1 MKINPGFGVW
11 ITGFPGSGKSVRAR
25 ALADKLLGLGIK
37 VQILESD
44 ILRKVLTPHPT
55 YSPQERDA
63 FYGSM
68 VHIGWLLVKNG
79 INVIFDATAN
89 RRRYREE
96 ARKKIDKFIEVY
108 VRCPL
113 EVCMQRDPKGIYK
126 KAKTGQ
132 ASMVP
137 GIQVA
142 YEEPLNPE
150 VITSSVEETPEA
162 SSQNILQNLKAL
174 SFI

>member
-1 MKINPGFGVW
+1 MKINPAFVVW

-44 ILRKVLTPHPT
+44 ALREVLTPHPT
-55 YSPQERDA
+55 YSLQERDA

-68 VHIGWLLVKNG
+68 VHIGWLLVENG

-89 RRRYREE
+89 RRRYREA
-96 ARKKIDKFIEVY
+96 AREKIDKFIEVY

-113 EVCMQRDPKGIYK
+113 EVCMQRDPKGIYT

-132 ASMVP
+132 ANMVP

-162 SSQNILQNLKAL
+162 SSQNILQKLKAL